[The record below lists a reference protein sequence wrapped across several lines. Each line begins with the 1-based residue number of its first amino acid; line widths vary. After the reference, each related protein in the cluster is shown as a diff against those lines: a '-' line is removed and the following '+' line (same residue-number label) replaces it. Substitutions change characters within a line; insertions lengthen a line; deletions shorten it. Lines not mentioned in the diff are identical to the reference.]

1 MCPPQ
6 GSFSNAVVLNGDVEI
21 SVIIRDSYRN
31 HFLLTGSV
39 DLTEAIALYEGL
51 SKALETSLSL
61 LWVEID
67 PLVWNIIGWQNAIC

>member
-1 MCPPQ
+1 M
-6 GSFSNAVVLNGDVEI
+6 EI

-39 DLTEAIALYEGL
+39 DLTEVIALYEGL

-67 PLVWNIIGWQNAIC
+67 LLVWNLLVGKMQFANEV